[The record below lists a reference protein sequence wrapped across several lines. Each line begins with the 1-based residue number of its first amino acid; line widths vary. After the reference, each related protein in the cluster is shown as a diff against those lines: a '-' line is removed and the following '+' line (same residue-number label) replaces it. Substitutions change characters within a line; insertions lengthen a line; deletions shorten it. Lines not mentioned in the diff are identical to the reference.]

1 MQVSYTPR
9 CHRKRALIRCNSLL
23 GYASLVISDRI
34 LGRNDVEKIRP
45 RFEKALEEEFTERDG
60 TMLPIRSE
68 LTGMTVRPLAFAR
81 ISEFPT
87 NICFRFQDWQ
97 EH

>member
-1 MQVSYTPR
+1 MQVSHAWVQLSKHPTNSV
-9 CHRKRALIRCNSLL
+9 HSLL

-34 LGRNDVEKIRP
+34 LGLDYVEKIRP

-68 LTGMTVRPLAFAR
+68 LTGMTVSASPIPHAN
-81 ISEFPT
+81 T
-87 NICFRFQDWQ
+87 G
-97 EH
+97 H